1 MSRWGP
7 RHPVAAVAGVV
18 SVVLAL
24 TGCQSTAGAADT
36 KQVCGTHI
44 NSPAEMTSSV
54 WYEQLSTSASSVTIK
69 DGGSLWV
76 ILTTDCAQGF
86 QVSNG
91 SRVYQVI
98 GNVPAKGTAG
108 VVAVDLQA
116 RSAGTEAMVLRDT
129 TGSRSV
135 EVSVSK

>member
-1 MSRWGP
+1 MSRWEP
-7 RHPVAAVAGVV
+7 RHPVATVAGAV

-24 TGCQSTAGAADT
+24 SGCQSTAGAADT
-36 KQVCGTHI
+36 KQVCGTQI

-54 WYEQLSTSASSVTIK
+54 WYQQLSPSASSVTIK

-91 SRVYQVI
+91 SRVYQV
-98 GNVPAKGTAG
+98 
-108 VVAVDLQA
+108 
-116 RSAGTEAMVLRDT
+116 SATCRRRERL
-129 TGSRSV
+129 GSSRWICRQDRRGL
-135 EVSVSK
+135 K

>member
-1 MSRWGP
+1 MSRWEP
-7 RHPVAAVAGVV
+7 RRPVAVAAVISAA
-18 SVVLAL
+18 LAL
-24 TGCQSTAGAADT
+24 AGCQSTAGAADS

-44 NSPAEMTSSV
+44 NSPAEMTGPV
-54 WYEQLSTSASSVTIK
+54 WYEQLSPSASSVTIK

-76 ILTTDCAQGF
+76 ILTTDCAHGF

-91 SRVYQVI
+91 SGAYQVI

-116 RSAGTEAMVLRDT
+116 RSTGTEAMVLRDK

-135 EVSVSK
+135 EVNASK